1 MTKFKKIIFA
11 AFFLFLGIIL
21 TAKLGLTD
29 QVAAE
34 TKPQSDYGITPEEAQ
49 EHSTFAV
56 VTKRAMPA
64 VVSIKV
70 ERSVEYQYSSPF
82 DQFFNNDPFGD
93 FFGNGGRQ
101 QQPKTKKFMQ
111 QGQGSGFVYSTDGYI
126 MTNNHVVEKADNI
139 TVKFNNGHE
148 LKAEIIGTDPETDL
162 AVIKVDKSFKNDEIL
177 SLGNSDNLWAGDW
190 VIAIGSPYSLEKT
203 VTVGIVSAKGRS
215 GLGIDHGP
223 SFQDFI
229 QTDAAIN
236 PGNSGGPL
244 LDIKGRV
251 VGINAAV
258 NAQAQGIGFAIPIN
272 MANRIQAQLKDK
284 GTVTRGFMGIG
295 LKEIA
300 NEEKAPYGLQEDEEG
315 ILVTN
320 VDKNTPAEK
329 AGVKADDIIIAL
341 NGAKIVSTEN
351 FRFAVASY
359 APGVEIKLTVLR
371 EGSKKE
377 FNVKLADRSEF
388 YGDANK
394 KDGKLEDNWI
404 GLAVR
409 NVTENDRRSL
419 RLEDT
424 NGVVI
429 TEVSEKSRCSGKL
442 APNDIVTKFIVSGK
456 HYDINSVTDF
466 NSFVKDMKNKKD
478 SFIAKINRGGTNAF
492 VVIK

>member
-1 MTKFKKIIFA
+1 MTKLKKTIFA
-11 AFFLFLGIIL
+11 AFFLLLGVIL
-21 TAKLGLTD
+21 TARLGFTD

-34 TKPQSDYGITPEEAQ
+34 VKSQSEYGITPEEAQ

-70 ERSVEYQYSSPF
+70 ERSVEYQYTSPF
-82 DQFFNNDPFGD
+82 DQFFNNDPFED
-93 FFGNGGRQ
+93 FFGNRRP
-101 QQPKTKKFMQ
+101 QQPKSKKFTQ
-111 QGQGSGFVYSTDGYI
+111 QGQGSGFIYTTDGYI

-139 TVKFNNGHE
+139 TVKLNNGHE
-148 LKAEIIGTDPETDL
+148 LKAEVIGTDPETDL
-162 AVIKVDKSFKNDEIL
+162 AVIKVDQSFKPEEIL
-177 SLGNSDNLWAGDW
+177 QLGNSDNLWAGDW

-284 GTVTRGFMGIG
+284 GSVTRGFIGIG
-295 LKEIA
+295 LREITS
-300 NEEKAPYGLQEDEEG
+300 EEKAPYGLKEDDEG

-329 AGVKADDIIIAL
+329 AGIKADDIIVAL
-341 NGAKIVSTEN
+341 NGSKIVSTEN
-351 FRFAVASY
+351 FRFTVASF
-359 APGVEIKLTVLR
+359 APGTEIKLTILR
-371 EGSKKE
+371 EGGKKDYT
-377 FNVKLADRSEF
+377 VKLADRNEF
-388 YGDANK
+388 FGIADK
-394 KDGKLEDNWI
+394 KDGKPEDSWI
-404 GLAVR
+404 GLVVR
-409 NVTENDRRSL
+409 NVTENDRRNF
-419 RLEDT
+419 RLDDA
-424 NGVVI
+424 NGVIV
-429 TEVSEKSRCSGKL
+429 TEVTDKGRAAGKL
-442 APNDIVTKFIVSGK
+442 APNDIITKFIVAGRY
-456 HYDINSVTDF
+456 YDIASVSDF
-466 NSFVKDMKNKKD
+466 NKFVKEMNGKKD
-478 SFIAKINRGGTNAF
+478 AF
-492 VVIK
+492 VAKVNRNGMNLFIVIK